1 MFSKLWIMKKNI
13 WNKYFFSS
21 QWEKH
26 IMDMYSNLQWSCKNI
41 LKVTGLIFENYIFLF
56 QFSNWMH
63 FLNISRTLFNYIFIT
78 LYYLKLITGL
88 WHYYSYFLHFIVS
101 SCHPFSPFS
110 FLSNLFFYS
119 LDEFTEIERYISI

>member
-1 MFSKLWIMKKNI
+1 MRETYHGYVFEFAMIL
-13 WNKYFFSS
+13 
-21 QWEKH
+21 QKH
-26 IMDMYSNLQWSCKNI
+26 
-41 LKVTGLIFENYIFLF
+41 LKVTGYIFENYIFLF

-63 FLNISRTLFNYIFIT
+63 FLNISRTLFNCIFIT

-119 LDEFTEIERYISI
+119 IRWIYRNRKIYLYLIQELKCNCKTVTYDKIFNI